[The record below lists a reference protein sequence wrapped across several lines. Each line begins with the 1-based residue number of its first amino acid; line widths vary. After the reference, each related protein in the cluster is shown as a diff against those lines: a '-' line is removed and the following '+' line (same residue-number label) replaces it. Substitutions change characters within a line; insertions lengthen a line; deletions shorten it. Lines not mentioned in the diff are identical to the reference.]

1 MRIVDV
7 WLDVELSTGIE
18 LSLDDTTPESIAKLR
33 QDFKEKLLEDL
44 KYLLKDDFENIR
56 IEVTDTDVH

>member
-7 WLDVELSTGIE
+7 WLDVELSTGI
-18 LSLDDTTPESIAKLR
+18 SLDDTTPESIAKLR